1 VLTPSP
7 DRQNGRNPDHP
18 RVRPE
23 QPRVREPDTARTQE
37 PDRLRTREPE
47 RQVVQEPRLPL
58 EEDDERWEEFWEG
71 RSDEDDPEARI
82 SLRWLVRMAL
92 VIGLVMMAG
101 GLTWS
106 VFRNQTS
113 GKAASVTGPTA
124 LAPAPSGTAPT
135 AQATDSGT
143 EATAPTIQAE
153 TTDRESPAARTNRQA
168 PPTPQAG
175 ATRVPEPAGRAL
187 PAPPAPVAR
196 LSPESVQLGTKRTGT
211 FKLSC
216 TGECAVTSVTGSN
229 GIVISGNTF
238 TVRAPA
244 ERPGCSGPP
253 VTESGVVTIGW
264 SGTATGD
271 GRGTEGSTAGDGTL
285 TMLVSWTVTSNKGAY
300 IPDTD
305 GGGYW
310 SNCPKSE

>member
-23 QPRVREPDTARTQE
+23 QPRVREPDTTHTQE
-37 PDRLRTREPE
+37 PERLRIREPE
-47 RQVVQEPRLPL
+47 RQVVRESRRPL

-113 GKAASVTGPTA
+113 GKAASVPGPTA

-168 PPTPQAG
+168 SPPPQEG

-310 SNCPKSE
+310 SNCPKNE